1 MTQLCE
7 RADETLAPFSD
18 AQVNQGLWYI
28 IGSGASEWALAAV
41 NGGVATAD
49 WVRCIRSFT
58 SMFERLFVPR
68 CTPHLGHR
76 SEPGAGPL
84 NMVCYMWWDIMYLP
98 GWQDEAERAQINAAC
113 LAVMRET
120 LGLASDACRESA

>member
-1 MTQLCE
+1 
-7 RADETLAPFSD
+7 
-18 AQVNQGLWYI
+18 
-28 IGSGASEWALAAV
+28 
-41 NGGVATAD
+41 
-49 WVRCIRSFT
+49 
-58 SMFERLFVPR
+58 MFERLFVPR

-120 LGLASDACRESA
+120 LGLASDACRESALHGLGHAKAQSPERVAEIIDKFLASTPNLRTELMQYTHSARGGCVL